1 MSNTEKHMFNKGAL
15 IDDKYSVQF
24 HLSDYSNAQVYSA
37 KDSTGKLVRVKIYN
51 SSKLKRAHFHSNG
64 ELLEINILKSLD
76 HPNIIKLIDFGFF
89 KRDLNEYNYLVTEF
103 ISGESLLDKFKRK
116 NALSL
121 YAAIPIVIELLQ
133 ALHKLHSGSNPIIHN
148 GISLKNIF
156 LDYTNENKERTVL
169 SNFHNARYFN
179 EKKTEY
185 EFEDLFLPYLA
196 PETFHNVITPQTDLF
211 AVGAM
216 FYHLV
221 IGIPPWLI
229 ELPDK
234 YTINE
239 SLIERLANERRK
251 PLAFIK
257 DDEIVIDH
265 QIINTI
271 KKALALD
278 VDQRFHTA
286 NEFIQAL
293 KREVEVEYS
302 DSTTSPKPKTYQKKR
317 PIKNSNEPSG
327 FQQIAGMEFLKETL
341 RDDVIKALNEPE
353 LYKSYGITI
362 PNGMLLY
369 GPPGCGKTFIAEKF
383 AEEVGFNFVKIKPSD
398 VQSKY
403 INATQENISKLFG
416 EAKENAPTIIFFD
429 ELDALVPIREG
440 DLHQMHASAVNEFLA
455 QMTNCSENGIFII
468 AATNRPER
476 IDPAM
481 LRTGRIDKIIYL
493 PPPDKVAREEL
504 FKIYLKNR
512 PIELNLN
519 FSVLAEKTENYVSSD
534 IKFIVDEASRAAL
547 KVKSRISMDILL
559 KIISKIKP
567 SVSIAEINR
576 YRNLESS
583 LNENMGESESNKK
596 APFGFTIPDKNKKEE

>member
-1 MSNTEKHMFNKGAL
+1 MIKNEKHMFSKGHL

-37 KDSTGKLVRVKIYN
+37 KDNSGKLVRVKVYN
-51 SSKLKRAHFHSNG
+51 SSKLKRVHFHSSG

-76 HPNIIKLIDFGFF
+76 HPNIIKLFDFGFL
-89 KRDLNEYNYLVTEF
+89 KYELNEYNYLVTEF

-116 NALSL
+116 NPLSL
-121 YAAIPIVIELLQ
+121 YAAIPIIIELLQ

-179 EKKTEY
+179 EKKTDY
-185 EFEDLFLPYLA
+185 EFEDLFLPYLS
-196 PETFHNVITPQTDLF
+196 PETFNNVMTPQTDLF

-221 IGIPPWLI
+221 VGIPPWLI

-278 VDQRFHTA
+278 VDQRFHSA

-293 KREVEVEYS
+293 KREVEVEFS
-302 DSTTSPKPKTYQKKR
+302 DSTTSAKPKHHQKKR
-317 PIKNSNEPSG
+317 PVKNSNEPSG
-327 FQQIAGMEFLKETL
+327 FQQIAGMEFLKEML

-383 AEEVGFNFVKIKPSD
+383 AEEVGFNFVMIKPSD
-398 VQSKY
+398 IQSKY
-403 INATQENISKLFG
+403 INATQENINKLFD

-440 DLHQMHASAVNEFLA
+440 DLHHMHATAVNEFLA
-455 QMTNCSENGIFII
+455 QMTNCSEAGIFII

-493 PPPDKVAREEL
+493 PPPDKIARQEL
-504 FKIYLKNR
+504 FKIYLKDR
-512 PIELNLN
+512 PIE
-519 FSVLAEKTENYVSSD
+519 FDIDSTALADKTENYVSSD
-534 IKFIVDEASRAAL
+534 IKFIVDESSRAAL
-547 KVKSRISMDILL
+547 KMKNRISMDILL
-559 KIISKIKP
+559 KIINKTRP
-567 SVSIAEINR
+567 SVSISEINR
-576 YRNLESS
+576 YKDLESS
-583 LNENMGESESNKK
+583 LNENIGDQTNKK
-596 APFGFTIPDKNKKEE
+596 TPFGFTINDNEKREE

>member
-1 MSNTEKHMFNKGAL
+1 MSKTEKHMFSKGDL
-15 IDDKYSVQF
+15 IDGKYSVQF

-37 KDSTGKLVRVKIYN
+37 KDKSGRLVRVKVYN
-51 SSKLKRAHFHSNG
+51 SSKLKRAHFHSSG

-89 KRDLNEYNYLVTEF
+89 KHELNEYNYLVTEF

-116 NALSL
+116 NTLSL
-121 YAAIPIVIELLQ
+121 YATIPIIIELLQ

-156 LDYTNENKERTVL
+156 LDYTNENKERSVL

-179 EKKTEY
+179 DKKTDY

-196 PETFHNVITPQTDLF
+196 PETFNNVATPQTDLF
-211 AVGAM
+211 AVGAL

-221 IGIPPWLI
+221 VGIPPWLI

-239 SLIERLANERRK
+239 SVIERLANERRK

-271 KKALALD
+271 KKALALN

-302 DSTTSPKPKTYQKKR
+302 DSTASSKPKTYQKKR
-317 PIKNSNEPSG
+317 SVKNSNEPSG

-398 VQSKY
+398 IQSKY
-403 INATQENISKLFG
+403 INATQENISKLFN

-440 DLHQMHASAVNEFLA
+440 ELHHMHATAVNEFLV
-455 QMTNCSENGIFII
+455 QMTNCSEADIFII

-493 PPPDKVAREEL
+493 PPPDEVARQEL
-504 FKIYLKNR
+504 FKIYLKGR
-512 PIELNLN
+512 PIELDIDYIT
-519 FSVLAEKTENYVSSD
+519 LADKTENFVSSD
-534 IKFIVDEASRAAL
+534 IKFLVDEASRAAL
-547 KVKSRISMDILL
+547 KMKTRITMAILL
-559 KIISKIKP
+559 KIISKARP
-567 SVSIAEINR
+567 SVSISEINR
-576 YRNLESS
+576 YRDLEGS
-583 LNENMGESESNKK
+583 LSENIGDQGNKK
-596 APFGFTIPDKNKKEE
+596 TPFGFTIPDNKKREE

>member
-1 MSNTEKHMFNKGAL
+1 MSQIVKHIFDKGEL
-15 IDDKYSVQF
+15 IDEKYVVQF
-24 HLSDYSNAQVYSA
+24 HLSDFSNAQVYSA
-37 KDSTGKLVRVKIYN
+37 KDNSGKLVRVKVYN
-51 SSKLKRAHFHSNG
+51 SSKLKREHFYSSG
-64 ELLEINILKSLD
+64 ELLEINILKSFD

-89 KRDLNEYNYLVTEF
+89 KHDLNEYNYLVTEF
-103 ISGESLLDKFKRK
+103 ISGESLLDKFKR
-116 NALSL
+116 NSFLSL
-121 YAAIPIVIELLQ
+121 YAAIPIIIELLQ
-133 ALHKLHSGSNPIIHN
+133 ALHKLHSGSSPIIHN

-156 LDYTNENKERTVL
+156 LDYANENKERTVL

-179 EKKTEY
+179 DKKTDNDY
-185 EFEDLFLPYLA
+185 EDLSLFYLA
-196 PETFHNVITPQTDLF
+196 PETFNKVMTPQTDLF

-216 FYHLV
+216 FYQLV
-221 IGIPPWLI
+221 TGIPPWPI

-239 SLIERLANERRK
+239 SLIERLTNERK
-251 PLAFIK
+251 KQLTFFK
-257 DDEIVIDH
+257 EDEIVLDH
-265 QIINTI
+265 QIINII
-271 KKALALD
+271 KKALAFD
-278 VDQRFHTA
+278 VDDRFHSA

-302 DSTTSPKPKTYQKKR
+302 DSSVSSKPKATPQRR
-317 PIKNSNEPSG
+317 PVKNTNEPSG

-383 AEEVGFNFVKIKPSD
+383 AEEVGFNFVMIKPSD
-398 VQSKY
+398 IQSKY
-403 INATQENISKLFG
+403 INATQENISKLFD

-429 ELDALVPIREG
+429 ELDALVPTREG

-455 QMTNCSENGIFII
+455 QMTNCSEDGIFII

-504 FKIYLKNR
+504 FKIYLKSR

-519 FSVLAEKTENYVSSD
+519 FNALAEKTENYVSSD

-567 SVSIAEINR
+567 SVSITEINR

-583 LNENMGESESNKK
+583 LNENMGEPEANKK
-596 APFGFTIPDKNKKEE
+596 TPFGFTIPDKNKKEE

>member
-1 MSNTEKHMFNKGAL
+1 MGQIAKHMFNKGYL

-37 KDSTGKLVRVKIYN
+37 KDNSGKLVRVKVYN
-51 SSKLKRAHFHSNG
+51 SSKLKREHFHSSG

-76 HPNIIKLIDFGFF
+76 HPNIIKLIDLGFF
-89 KRDLNEYNYLVTEF
+89 KHELNEYNYLVTEF
-103 ISGESLLDKFKRK
+103 ISGESLLDKFKR
-116 NALSL
+116 NGVLSL
-121 YAAIPIVIELLQ
+121 YTAIPIIIEILQ

-156 LDYTNENKERTVL
+156 LDYANENKERTVL

-179 EKKTEY
+179 DKKTDN
-185 EFEDLFLPYLA
+185 EFEDLSLLYLA
-196 PETFHNVITPQTDLF
+196 PETFNNVMTPQSDLF

-216 FYHLV
+216 FYQLV
-221 IGIPPWLI
+221 TGIPPWSI

-234 YTINE
+234 YTITE
-239 SLIERLANERRK
+239 SLIESLSVERRK

-257 DDEIVIDH
+257 EDEAVIDH

-278 VDQRFHTA
+278 IDNRFHSA
-286 NEFIQAL
+286 NEFIQAI
-293 KREVEVEYS
+293 KREVEVDYS
-302 DSTTSPKPKTYQKKR
+302 DSSVSSKPKTTPKR
-317 PIKNSNEPSG
+317 RSVKNTNEPSG

-383 AEEVGFNFVKIKPSD
+383 AEEVGFNFVMIKPSD
-398 VQSKY
+398 IQSKY
-403 INATQENISKLFG
+403 INATQENISKLFD

-429 ELDALVPIREG
+429 ELDALVPVREG
-440 DLHQMHASAVNEFLA
+440 ELHHMHATAVNEFLA
-455 QMTNCSENGIFII
+455 QMTNCSEDGIFII

-493 PPPDKVAREEL
+493 PPPDKLAREQL
-504 FKIYLKNR
+504 FKIYLKSR
-512 PIELNLN
+512 PIELNIDYD
-519 FSVLAEKTENYVSSD
+519 VLADKTKNYMSSD

-547 KVKSRISMDILL
+547 KLKSRISMNILL
-559 KIISKIKP
+559 KIIHEKRP
-567 SVSIAEINR
+567 SVSITEINR

-583 LNENMGESESNKK
+583 LNENMGEPEANKIT
-596 APFGFTIPDKNKKEE
+596 PFGFTIPDKNKKEE